1 MADFMKANAMKPFDF
16 YRCPRVVFG
25 PGRISELGTLASRF
39 GSKAIVVTGAN
50 SLDRSG
56 YWDRIVRSL
65 EHSSVVFHRF
75 KVKGEPSPDLV
86 DSAVRELRRNPPDVV
101 LAVGGGS
108 VVDCAKAV
116 AAMLPLGE
124 PVTPYLEGVGDKDH
138 PGKTLP
144 LIAVPTTAGTGS
156 EATKNAVLSR
166 IGKGGFKK
174 SLRHDNFT
182 PLCALLD
189 PELTLNAPPPVTA
202 ACGMDAF
209 TQLLESYVSPK
220 GSPLTDAL
228 ALNGIEHVSPSI
240 VPAATDRGEAI
251 GLRSALLYGAFL
263 SGITLANAGLGII
276 HGLAGPVGAI
286 IPMPHGMVCAS
297 LLSESCRM
305 NIRRIREQRGK
316 EDPVLARYARVGRIL
331 ARNPSADRD
340 QACELVL
347 DTLEEWTEKLC
358 IPRLGDYGLEASDL
372 DGLAAQAGQKANPVL
387 LSPEDVKAVLNA
399 RL

>member
-1 MADFMKANAMKPFDF
+1 MKPFDF
-16 YRCPRVVFG
+16 YRSPRVLFG
-25 PGRISELGTLASRF
+25 PGRVSELGALAAPF
-39 GSKAIVVTGAN
+39 GSRALLVTGAN

-75 KVKGEPSPDLV
+75 KVKGEPSPDTV
-86 DSAVRELRRNPPDVV
+86 DAAVSEFRPQKPDVV
-101 LAVGGGS
+101 VAVGGGS

-174 SLRHDNFT
+174 SLRHDNST
-182 PLCALLD
+182 PVCALLD

-228 ALNGIEHVSPSI
+228 ALSGIEHVAPAL
-240 VPAATDRGEAI
+240 VLAATDRGEDI

-276 HGLAGPVGAI
+276 HGLAGPLGAL
-286 IPMPHGMVCAS
+286 IPMPHGMVCAT
-297 LLSESCRM
+297 LLAESCRM

-316 EDPVLARYARVGRIL
+316 EDPMLARYARVGRIL
-331 ARNPSADRD
+331 SRNPSADHD
-340 QACELVL
+340 QACELLL
-347 DTLEEWTEKLC
+347 DRLEEWTDKLR
-358 IPRLGDYGLEASDL
+358 IPRLGDYGLVASDL
-372 DGLAAQAGQKANPVL
+372 DGLAARAGQKANPVL
-387 LSPEDVKAVLNA
+387 LSPEDVKAVLKA

>member
-1 MADFMKANAMKPFDF
+1 MIPFYF
-16 YRCPRVVFG
+16 YRCPKVLFG
-25 PGRISELGTLASRF
+25 PGRVSELGSLAAPF
-39 GSKAIVVTGAN
+39 GSRTLVLTGAT

-65 EHSSVVFHRF
+65 EHSSLVFHRF

-86 DSAVRELRRNPPDVV
+86 DGAVREFREHPPDTVI
-101 LAVGGGS
+101 AVGGGS

-124 PVTPYLEGVGDKDH
+124 PVTPYLEGVGDKAH

-144 LIAVPTTAGTGS
+144 LIAAPTTAGTGS

-182 PLCALLD
+182 PVCALLD

-228 ALNGIEHVSPSI
+228 ALSGIEHVAPAL
-240 VPAATDRGEAI
+240 VPAATDRGKDIE
-251 GLRSALLYGAFL
+251 LRSALLYGAFL

-286 IPMPHGMVCAS
+286 IPMPHGMVCAT
-297 LLSESCRM
+297 LLAESCRM
-305 NIRRIREQRGK
+305 NLRRIREQKGK
-316 EDPVLARYARVGRIL
+316 GDPMLARYARVGRIL
-331 ARNPSADRD
+331 SRNVSADHD
-340 QACELVL
+340 QACELLL
-347 DTLEEWTEKLC
+347 DTLEEWTEKLR
-358 IPRLGDYGLEASDL
+358 IPRLSEFGMETSDL
-372 DGLAAQAGQKANPVL
+372 DALAAQAGQKANPVQ
-387 LSPEDVKAVLNA
+387 LSPQDVKAVLKA